1 MARTHV
7 AVLSRVGDPAPH
19 LASLFGKPDPEV
31 KRRILIRVHI
41 RVQMQELYE
50 LKLEPKRAV
59 NAHNGDMEAQ
69 DVLWRLCRPVVAD
82 SLRDPDPQPC
92 S

>member
-50 LKLEPKRAV
+50 LKLEP
-59 NAHNGDMEAQ
+59 
-69 DVLWRLCRPVVAD
+69 
-82 SLRDPDPQPC
+82 
-92 S
+92 